1 MALIHFEL
9 QSRAKHCVIQTTKPQ
24 YGWEKT
30 SPEDWNPFY
39 EYFYIRRR
47 KGIDWYRRS
56 PHWKKPNQNIVNDG
70 HFASLPDGYI
80 APGEIVYDSAVPLH
94 ICTIGD
100 TNPMDM
106 EKWEPRPNK
115 KDKFDMPEYRVAV
128 LASDVKLFP
137 QSDGKTPNKYKYIAM
152 TEDELSGYF
161 QWCIDNGEQP
171 RYKGYCDS
179 LRDVWETGWRISYGD
194 RKLDEATLEKLSYV
208 ECNGD
213 YHRIDRTYNTPQL
226 TRPPQGHLLHD
237 YIGVPYSELSNT
249 FLRLKTNTSEF
260 KIVIRPGERDYY
272 FEYGALQLGDRWHGF
287 SVHPYPLEGY
297 TYIEVPATEENIRH
311 ILQTSGDASK
321 QLHFNTNGNLLVRDE
336 ELLGILPPKQSLLT
350 RFNDG
355 HEVLL
360 LAEGD
365 AQWKP
370 VDKKFCAKFDV
381 KTVTAYRTY
390 GDDYCTPLQ
399 VCNID
404 QDIQRKETGAQRAKR
419 LGAEKYK
426 AEIQLSRHSDSQ
438 ILQYIEL
445 SKEAERG
452 VYVKILKNSPLISD
466 LEGHAYKPNTR
477 GINWFAWAHQISV
490 PAYSDAGNLIQNSG
504 AGKIVCGV
512 IFLKSEYA
520 TLPNALMHISGLKT
534 DSALHRYLSGILSI
548 CAEVGM
554 ENLKQILLTQL

>member
-9 QSRAKHCVIQTTKPQ
+9 QSLAKHRVIKTTKPQ
-24 YGWEKT
+24 YAWEKT

-47 KGIDWYRRS
+47 KGIDWYRHH
-56 PHWKKPNQNIVNDG
+56 PHWEPNPNIVNDG

-80 APGEIVYDSAVPLH
+80 TPGEIVYDSAVPLH

-106 EKWEPRPNK
+106 EKWEPRPNG
-115 KDKFDMPEYRVAV
+115 KDTFDLPEYRVAV

-137 QSDGKTPNKYKYIAM
+137 QSDGKKPNKYIAM
-152 TEDELSGYF
+152 TKEELSVYF

-171 RYKGYCDS
+171 RYKGYCES
-179 LRDVWETGWRISYGD
+179 LREVWKTGWRVRYGD
-194 RKLDEATLEKLSYV
+194 KKLDATTLEKLSYV

-213 YHRIDRTYNTPQL
+213 YYRIDRTYKEPKL
-226 TRPPQGHLLHD
+226 TRPPQGHILHD
-237 YIGVPYSELSNT
+237 YIGVSYSELSDT
-249 FLRLKTNTSEF
+249 IIRLKTNTSGF
-260 KIVIRPGERDYY
+260 KTVIRPGERDYY
-272 FEYGALQLGDRWHGF
+272 FEEGALQIGDTWHGF
-287 SVHPYPLEGY
+287 YVHPYPKGGYNY
-297 TYIEVPATEENIRH
+297 TYIGVPATEENTRH
-311 ILQTSGDASK
+311 ILHNSGVTPQ
-321 QLHFNTNGNLLVRDE
+321 QLHFNTNGDLLVRID
-336 ELLGILPPKQSLLT
+336 ELLGILPPKQSLLA

-365 AQWKP
+365 MQWQP

-399 VCNID
+399 VCNIA
-404 QDIQRKETGAQRAKR
+404 QDIQRKETGAKRAKR
-419 LGAEKYK
+419 LGAEAYK
-426 AEIQLSRHSDSQ
+426 AEIQLHRHSDAQ
-438 ILQYIEL
+438 IIRYIEF

-452 VYVKILKNSPLISD
+452 AYVKILKNSPLISD
-466 LEGHAYKPNTR
+466 LEEHASEPNTR

-490 PAYSDAGNLIQNSG
+490 PSYSDAESLIESSG
-504 AGKIVCGV
+504 AGEIICGV
-512 IFLKSEYA
+512 IFLKQEYA

-534 DSALHRYLSGILSI
+534 DSALHRYLSGILST

-554 ENLKQILLTQL
+554 DNLKQILLTQL